1 MFACVDFLLPSWLPK
16 DADIGVPTWWWGGW
30 DPTAILDQDYSHS
43 FWWQEN
49 FAHLPHLPPRLLL
62 FWDLPP
68 KNFSLNFRLCF
79 SKQMPLQNFLLSQ
92 SFSVMQS
99 KVTRSCPP
107 GAIWVYWPWGSNI
120 FSVVLRVIF
129 YELCGN
135 RNIFYFLTK
144 LPQTVFEG
152 IMDRI
157 LLMGFVHILLHLLL
171 K

>member
-1 MFACVDFLLPSWLPK
+1 MFASVDFLLPSWLPK
-16 DADIGVPTWWWGGW
+16 DADFGVPTWWWGGW

-99 KVTRSCPP
+99 IVTRS
-107 GAIWVYWPWGSNI
+107 WKLSESFGSVTR
-120 FSVVLRVIF
+120 STRSYLSLLAL
-129 YELCGN
+129 EKQH
-135 RNIFYFLTK
+135 FLSGSK
-144 LPQTVFEG
+144 SYILWALWQQEY
-152 IMDRI
+152 I
-157 LLMGFVHILLHLLL
+157 LLFN
-171 K
+171 